1 VKTDDFIA
9 VLANDTGSTRRFRS
23 VLGVSLG
30 GAVVMAAVL
39 FFAAIGVRPDIVEA
53 MQSGR
58 FLFKFVVTAA
68 LASTAVWS
76 VFRLSRPGVAR
87 PYPGFLMVLAPAL
100 LLGAVAVELM
110 RLPEEQWLTS
120 LIGENARFCL
130 TLIPLLSAGPLA
142 CILAG
147 LRQGAPSNPG
157 LAGAL
162 AGLAASGIGAT
173 FYAANCTDDSPLFV
187 LAWYPIA
194 TSIMT
199 GTGFL
204 IGRKLLRW

>member
-1 VKTDDFIA
+1 MKTEDFIA
-9 VLANDTGSTRRFRS
+9 VLANDTSPIRRLRS
-23 VLGVSLG
+23 VLAVSLG
-30 GAVVMAAVL
+30 GAVVVAATL
-39 FFAAIGVRPDIVEA
+39 FFAAIGVRPDIAEA
-53 MQSGR
+53 MHSGR

-68 LASTAVWS
+68 LASTAAWS
-76 VFRLSRPGVAR
+76 VFRLSRPGAAR
-87 PYPGFLMVLAPAL
+87 SYTGLLMVLAPAL

-110 RLPEEQWLTS
+110 RLPEEQWLPR

-147 LRQGAPSNPG
+147 LRQGAPTNPG

-194 TSIMT
+194 ASIVTSA
-199 GTGFL
+199 GFL

>member
-1 VKTDDFIA
+1 MKTDDFIT
-9 VLANDTGSTRRFRS
+9 VLANDAGSIRRFRS
-23 VLGVSLG
+23 VLAVSLG
-30 GAVVMAAVL
+30 GAVFAAAAL
-39 FFAAIGVRPDIVEA
+39 FLAAIGVRPDIAEA
-53 MQSGR
+53 MHSGL

-68 LASTAVWS
+68 LASTAIWS
-76 VFRLSRPGVAR
+76 VFRLSRPGLVR
-87 PYPGFLMVLAPAL
+87 SHPGLVMVLAPTL
-100 LLGAVAVELM
+100 LLGSVAVELM
-110 RLPEEQWLTS
+110 RLPEEQWLPS

-147 LRQGAPSNPG
+147 LRHGAPSNPG

-194 TSIMT
+194 VSIVTSA
-199 GTGFL
+199 GFL